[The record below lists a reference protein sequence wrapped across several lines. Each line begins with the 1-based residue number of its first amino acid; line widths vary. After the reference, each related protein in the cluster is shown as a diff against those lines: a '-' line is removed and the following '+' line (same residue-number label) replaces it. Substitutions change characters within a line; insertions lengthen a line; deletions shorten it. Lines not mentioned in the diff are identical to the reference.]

1 MTISDTR
8 RLGMFESLRNNLGE
22 EPASTLMEHLPPG
35 GWGQVATKSDVTA
48 AEGRLNAR
56 IDALRGEMSGKFG
69 EVDGRF
75 EAIDGKFEAIDG
87 RFEAIGGK
95 FDGLRGDV
103 KKWIANAT
111 YTVLIA
117 LAGAALAVYLA
128 QSAGG

>member
-1 MTISDTR
+1 MTISDAR
-8 RLGMFESLRNNLGE
+8 RLGMFESLRDHLGE
-22 EPASTLMEHLPPG
+22 ESASTLMEHLPPG

-56 IDALRGEMSGKFG
+56 IDTLRGEMNGKFG

-75 EAIDGKFEAIDG
+75 EAIDRKFKAID
-87 RFEAIGGK
+87 GK